1 MSTIDFAALH
11 AAEQET
17 VAGPEST
24 GKRAYTTSFLT
35 RRFTLFALDPVV
47 LYLQGPQPISL
58 DSEEAAIASAL
69 QVAICQGKGRN
80 QAQHSDIIKTVAGPA
95 RSFLFQ
101 DKQAHKAFLIDCL
114 ARGIPVPPAATS
126 KDTLLATIEDYIVAR
141 DEFLAKEGLANA
153 EEWLARKAAKSR
165 PVSLSAEDIAAAL
178 DAL

>member
-17 VAGPEST
+17 VAGPAT
-24 GKRAYTTSFLT
+24 TKRAYTTSFLT

-69 QVAICQGKGRN
+69 QVAACQGKGRH
-80 QAQHSDIIKTVAGPA
+80 QTQYADIIKTVAGPA

-101 DKQAHKAFLIDCL
+101 DRLAHKAFLLDCL
-114 ARGIPVPPAATS
+114 SKGIPIPPAATS
-126 KDTLLATIEDYIVAR
+126 KETILSTIEEYILAR
-141 DEFLAKEGLANA
+141 DTFLAKEGLASA
-153 EEWLARKAAKSR
+153 EEWLARKAAKSK

>member
-1 MSTIDFAALH
+1 MTQIDFAALH

-17 VAGPEST
+17 VAGPAT
-24 GKRAYTTSFLT
+24 TKRAYTTSFLT

-69 QVAICQGKGRN
+69 KVAACQGKGRN

-101 DKQAHKAFLIDCL
+101 DKQAHKAFLLDCL

-126 KDTLLATIEDYIVAR
+126 KEAILSTIEDYLLAR
-141 DEFLAKEGLANA
+141 DTFLAKEGLANA
-153 EEWLARKAAKSR
+153 EEWLARKAAKSK
-165 PVSLSAEDIAAAL
+165 PISLSAADIADAL